1 LCRRFC
7 EVEEVEVCGTM
18 SDTDTLGLRNQGDRN
33 LWDEPDPRI
42 KWALDLFDDQ
52 GFEDVHV
59 MKKWYGPSIMGGIF
73 VGGSILR
80 NVLYSRPVRAAMPV
94 HLASFAFAFVGTKFA
109 MDVKAKRT
117 ADAEAVCRHYIMLHP
132 ERFPEPEMMKF
143 GDKRCILPWPANHD
157 DPLLDEKQ

>member
-1 LCRRFC
+1 
-7 EVEEVEVCGTM
+7 M

-42 KWALDLFDDQ
+42 KWALDLFDDQVRREIQANLRASFSTYCFCKICCLQTFCLLKQLQQRQCRMLVAYSRPCVNFFFLNCLCSRSKSPSCYLIFFQ

-80 NVLYSRPVRAAMPV
+80 NVLYSRPVR
-94 HLASFAFAFVGTKFA
+94 
-109 MDVKAKRT
+109 
-117 ADAEAVCRHYIMLHP
+117 
-132 ERFPEPEMMKF
+132 
-143 GDKRCILPWPANHD
+143 
-157 DPLLDEKQ
+157 